1 MSEKGTHLIILTD
14 QFSSY
19 ILMRIKDFISKIAE
33 DTRIAINERRQ
44 RFETW
49 RFWNKYFRRLKRRAK
64 AVRRKKEIKVL
75 FIAFNL
81 PNWKHDSL
89 FRAMQVNSRF
99 SPSILIVPEM
109 QVTELEQREQK
120 MRMLMEYCR
129 QNNYPFFTLCNT
141 DGDTRGKTIPLEYD
155 ILIYAKPYLGAV
167 PASLDYPLYRDRLLL
182 SIHYACHS
190 VDADW
195 ACNQPYQKWAWMD
208 FYENDST
215 AKGSALYKECGKRNN
230 VVTGLPVFDA
240 FMLPPTANPWKAQSR
255 NSKKIIWA
263 PHWTIPTSKSWLGC
277 YSNFLNMAEPMRIL
291 AESTQGTFQ
300 WAFKPH
306 PLLKH
311 ALYTHPDWGKTKTDA
326 YWEWWAMQINTQLEE
341 GEYTD
346 LFQTSDA
353 MIHDSCSFSC
363 EYHFTGKPVL
373 FICDNIEQHTKGL
386 NDMATAG
393 FFAQYIGKG
402 MAEVKMFLHETILQ
416 GIDPKRNDRLAFR
429 VRYLFPPN
437 GQTATDNII
446 QAILYR

>member
-1 MSEKGTHLIILTD
+1 MTYSPEG
-14 QFSSY
+14 Y
-19 ILMRIKDFISKIAE
+19 ILSAVKTVRFFIEKAKNTRRLFSKE
-33 DTRIAINERRQ
+33 KQ
-44 RFETW
+44 QFHTW
-49 RFWNKYFRRLKRRAK
+49 WRWNRYFRQLRRLAK
-64 AVRRKKEIKVL
+64 EIRKKEEIKVL

-81 PNWKHDSL
+81 SNWKHDSL
-89 FRAMQVNSRF
+89 FRAMQAHSRF

-109 QVTELEQREQK
+109 QVTALEQREQK

-129 QNNYPFFTLCNT
+129 KNNYPFFTLCNT
-141 DGDTRGKTIPLEYD
+141 DGDTQGKSIPAEYD

-167 PASLDYPLYRDRLLL
+167 PTSLDYPLYRDRLLL
-182 SIHYACHS
+182 AIHYACHS

-215 AKGSALYKECGKRNN
+215 ARGSALYKECGKRNN

-240 FMLPPTANPWKAQSR
+240 FMLPPTANPWKAQSG
-255 NSKKIIWA
+255 NPKKIIWA
-263 PHWTIPTSKSWLGC
+263 PHWTLSTSKSWLGC
-277 YSNFLNMAEPMRIL
+277 YSNFLSMAEPMRNL
-291 AESTQGTFQ
+291 AKTTQGTFQ

-311 ALYTHPDWGKTKTDA
+311 TLYSHPDWGKAKTDE

-341 GEYTD
+341 GEYSD

-373 FICDNIEQHTKGL
+373 FICNNIEQHIKGL

-393 FFAQYIGKG
+393 FLAQYIGKG
-402 MAEVKMFLHETILQ
+402 MEEVKIFLHETLLQ
-416 GIDPKRNDRLAFR
+416 SIDPKRNTRLEFR
-429 VRYLFPPN
+429 ARYLLPPK
-437 GQTATDNII
+437 GQTAADNII
-446 QAILYR
+446 HAILYR